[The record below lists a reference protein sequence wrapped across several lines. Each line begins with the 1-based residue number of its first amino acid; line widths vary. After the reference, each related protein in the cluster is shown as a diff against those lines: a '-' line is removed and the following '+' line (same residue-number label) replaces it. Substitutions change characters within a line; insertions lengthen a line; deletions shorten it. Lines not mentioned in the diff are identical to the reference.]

1 MQDGTRKGIG
11 GRKPKRPSEK
21 QSKRAMVTFTPG
33 EWRDLKKAAGDEAGY
48 AAFTRI
54 AAAIKEIGQLE
65 PAAGEQRY

>member
-33 EWRDLKKAAGDEAGY
+33 EWRDLKKAAGDDPLGTFMRRVVLRHLA
-48 AAFTRI
+48 RR
-54 AAAIKEIGQLE
+54 K
-65 PAAGEQRY
+65 